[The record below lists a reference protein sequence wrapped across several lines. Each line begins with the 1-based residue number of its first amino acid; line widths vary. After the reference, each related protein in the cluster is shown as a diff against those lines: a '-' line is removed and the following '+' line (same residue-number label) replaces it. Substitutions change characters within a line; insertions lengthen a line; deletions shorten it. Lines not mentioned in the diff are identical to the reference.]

1 MKTVHVAAAIIC
13 HEGCILATQRGYGD
27 FKGWWE
33 FPGGKV
39 EPGETAQDA
48 LAREIREELDALI
61 SITRHVIDVEY
72 DYPTFHLSMSCW
84 LCTLESGI
92 TLVEH
97 EAARW
102 LDAASV
108 DTVSWLPADTE
119 VIDAIK
125 VQKIL

>member
-1 MKTVHVAAAIIC
+1 MKTVHVAAAIIR
-13 HEGCILATQRGYGD
+13 HEGRILATQRGYGD
-27 FKGWWE
+27 FKDWWE

-48 LAREIREELDALI
+48 LVREIREELDALI
-61 SITRHVIDVEY
+61 GITRHVIDVEY
-72 DYPTFHLSMSCW
+72 DYPTFHLNMSCW

-108 DTVSWLPADTE
+108 DTVSWLPADTG

-125 VQKIL
+125 AQKIL